1 VRVLILNQAF
11 HPDVVATGQYAA
23 DVATALVELDHEVTV
38 LCSAHGYDSPSL
50 CFPPKE
56 RWKGVNIVRVAGT
69 RFGKTAKWRRALD
82 FASFLAQCAW
92 HAPRLGRFDAI
103 VALTTPPL
111 ISTIGVACKFLSHG
125 RLIYW
130 TMDLNPD
137 EAILAGW
144 LDETA
149 WTARALTFIQNFS
162 LHHSDAIVALDT
174 FMRDHLIAAGTSASK
189 VFVVPP
195 WPQEDVRYDEAG
207 REEFRRKHGLHGKF
221 VVMYSGNHSPCHPL
235 HTLLKA
241 AEILRRDKTVMFAFV
256 GGGSEHRRL
265 QQAAETSGLHNL
277 RFLPYQPRE
286 HLSAALSA
294 ADLHTVVMGSK
305 FVGIVHPSKIYN
317 ILAVGAPVLYIGP
330 TPSHVTD
337 IFGSGASSCAFYPAK
352 HGQADLVAGH
362 ILRAADARSRSR
374 VTEADLCV
382 REGSVQ
388 RMADIITGELA
399 RGSAVSA
406 QVFGPVRNAKVE
418 S

>member
-1 VRVLILNQAF
+1 MRVLILNQAF

-56 RWKGVNIVRVAGT
+56 RWKGVDIVRVAGT

-162 LHHSDAIVALDT
+162 LHHSDA
-174 FMRDHLIAAGTSASK
+174 
-189 VFVVPP
+189 VVGVTILLPP
-195 WPQEDVRYDEAG
+195 AHPLRRSSLSLPG
-207 REEFRRKHGLHGKF
+207 RRK
-221 VVMYSGNHSPCHPL
+221 MYGTMRQGVKN
-235 HTLLKA
+235 
-241 AEILRRDKTVMFAFV
+241 FV
-256 GGGSEHRRL
+256 GS
-265 QQAAETSGLHNL
+265 
-277 RFLPYQPRE
+277 
-286 HLSAALSA
+286 
-294 ADLHTVVMGSK
+294 MGC
-305 FVGIVHPSKIYN
+305 
-317 ILAVGAPVLYIGP
+317 
-330 TPSHVTD
+330 T
-337 IFGSGASSCAFYPAK
+337 AS
-352 HGQADLVAGH
+352 LW
-362 ILRAADARSRSR
+362 
-374 VTEADLCV
+374 
-382 REGSVQ
+382 
-388 RMADIITGELA
+388 
-399 RGSAVSA
+399 
-406 QVFGPVRNAKVE
+406 
-418 S
+418 